1 LEAEKRVKRESDA
14 NSSNKQDRI
23 VNMSD
28 SKRDNIEREK
38 SSPEEGS
45 FLR

>member
-23 VNMSD
+23 VKMGD
-28 SKRDNIEREK
+28 SKSDNIGQEK